1 MEPLTGRGLQA
12 RRRCVGAVALEYI
25 LIVALV
31 AIALIAAFRMWGR
44 VTARAVENAS
54 GDVDIDRVLAP
65 EP

>member
-1 MEPLTGRGLQA
+1 MQLPMDRGLRA
-12 RRRCVGAVALEYI
+12 GGRCAGAVALEYI

-44 VTARAVENAS
+44 VTAQAIENTS
-54 GDVDIDRVLAP
+54 GDVDIDKVLAP